1 MVRTMTQWWEPLGQ
15 FIVEHSL
22 WTHAIAFGT
31 GALGGGWV
39 WKLLEHNRGRDDLNL
54 RRRSEVMKTFPAVSA
69 RAYGT
74 REDGTRISSSEQVA
88 AMHVMADMANEY
100 DWLIPAVV
108 VQLDEQLFD
117 HWHSALPTTVVRQ
130 INQDKASRGMLG
142 PNDPHTQEFSTQLWQ
157 KAAHRDRMVDA
168 IKAARAKIVK
178 AEPFTPPPEQKVYLG
193 ELGPYHY

>member
-1 MVRTMTQWWEPLGQ
+1 MGQ

-108 VQLDEQLFD
+108 VQLDEQLCRQPLSD
-117 HWHSALPTTVVRQ
+117 KSTRTRLVGGCSAQTIPTPKSSALNCGKKPRTA
-130 INQDKASRGMLG
+130 I
-142 PNDPHTQEFSTQLWQ
+142 EWWTQLRQ
-157 KAAHRDRMVDA
+157 
-168 IKAARAKIVK
+168 
-178 AEPFTPPPEQKVYLG
+178 LG
-193 ELGPYHY
+193 RRSLKPSHSRPRLSRRST